1 MRGRKPHIPSIAEA
15 DRPALEHL
23 SRRDLSPWYQ
33 VRRARLLLG
42 LAAGR
47 PVKEL
52 AFQMDCD
59 ESTVW
64 RTARLYEQAG
74 LSGLLA
80 APERTGRPTRISPPT
95 ARSARRAGLP

>member
-1 MRGRKPHIPSIAEA
+1 MRGRKPHVPVVAAA
-15 DRPALEHL
+15 DLPVLQQL
-23 SRRDLSPWYQ
+23 SRSELSPWYQ

-42 LAAGR
+42 LAQGK
-47 PVKEL
+47 PVQVL

-64 RTARLYEQAG
+64 RTARLYERAG

-80 APERTGRPTRISPPT
+80 VPERLGRPARISPPA
-95 ARSARRAGLP
+95 ARADRRSGLP